1 MLNIVLLSL
10 TMIYI
15 SVTTSYTSY
24 ARSLASNTLRASNT
38 LPYKQGSLRYHTA
51 GTASAKREIPKL
63 TRMAEGGDGGY
74 FNNLNLPQYVNTSLS
89 SLNLTKSDYYMNMPT
104 TGESIEISS
113 IYLNIDK
120 VKGVYFS
127 KDVKNVIFT
136 FPENLSELYYYN
148 AVAADVGDVA
158 DNSSK
163 GMIYKI
169 SNNTRIQMKNLRK
182 FVLQSFNNNIDG
194 IIF

>member
-1 MLNIVLLSL
+1 M
-10 TMIYI
+10 
-15 SVTTSYTSY
+15 
-24 ARSLASNTLRASNT
+24 A
-38 LPYKQGSLRYHTA
+38 
-51 GTASAKREIPKL
+51 
-63 TRMAEGGDGGY
+63 MAEGGDGGY

-148 AVAADVGDVA
+148 TAVADVGKVA
-158 DNSSK
+158 NNSSK

>member
-1 MLNIVLLSL
+1 MLNIVILSL

-15 SVTTSYTSY
+15 SVATSYTSY
-24 ARSLASNTLRASNT
+24 TRNLSTKLQLAMNTP
-38 LPYKQGSLRYHTA
+38 PYKQGSLRYHTY
-51 GTASAKREIPKL
+51 ASATAGLAKRRIPKL
-63 TRMAEGGDGGY
+63 TRMTMVDGDGGY
-74 FNNLNLPQYVNTSLS
+74 FNNLNLPLYLNTSLS
-89 SLNLTKSDYYMNMPT
+89 SMNMPT

-136 FPENLSELYYYN
+136 FPENLSELYYYD
-148 AVAADVGDVA
+148 AS

-163 GMIYKI
+163 GQIYKI
-169 SNNTRIQMKNLRK
+169 SNNTRIQMKNLKK

>member
-1 MLNIVLLSL
+1 MLNIVILSL

-15 SVTTSYTSY
+15 SVATSYTSY
-24 ARSLASNTLRASNT
+24 TRNLSTKLQLAMNTP
-38 LPYKQGSLRYHTA
+38 PYKQGSLRYHTSTA
-51 GTASAKREIPKL
+51 GLAKRKLSKL
-63 TRMAEGGDGGY
+63 TRMTMADGDGGY
-74 FNNLNLPQYVNTSLS
+74 FNLILPLYLNSSMS
-89 SLNLTKSDYYMNMPT
+89 SLNLTKSDYYTNMPT
-104 TGESIEISS
+104 TGKSIEISS

-136 FPENLSELYYYN
+136 FPENLSELYYYD
-148 AVAADVGDVA
+148 AS
-158 DNSSK
+158 DNNSK
-163 GMIYKI
+163 GQIYKI
-169 SNNTRIQMKNLRK
+169 SNNTRIQMKNLKK

>member
-63 TRMAEGGDGGY
+63 TKMAMAEGGDGGY
-74 FNNLNLPQYVNTSLS
+74 LNNLNLPQYVNTSLS

-136 FPENLSELYYYN
+136 FPEKLSELYYYN
-148 AVAADVGDVA
+148 
-158 DNSSK
+158 SSK
-163 GMIYKI
+163 GQIYKI
-169 SNNTRIQMKNLRK
+169 SNNTRIQMKNLKK

>member
-1 MLNIVLLSL
+1 
-10 TMIYI
+10 
-15 SVTTSYTSY
+15 
-24 ARSLASNTLRASNT
+24 
-38 LPYKQGSLRYHTA
+38 
-51 GTASAKREIPKL
+51 
-63 TRMAEGGDGGY
+63 
-74 FNNLNLPQYVNTSLS
+74 
-89 SLNLTKSDYYMNMPT
+89 MNMPT

-136 FPENLSELYYYN
+136 FPENLSELYYYD
-148 AVAADVGDVA
+148 AS

-163 GMIYKI
+163 GQIYKI
-169 SNNTRIQMKNLRK
+169 SNNTRIQMKNLKK